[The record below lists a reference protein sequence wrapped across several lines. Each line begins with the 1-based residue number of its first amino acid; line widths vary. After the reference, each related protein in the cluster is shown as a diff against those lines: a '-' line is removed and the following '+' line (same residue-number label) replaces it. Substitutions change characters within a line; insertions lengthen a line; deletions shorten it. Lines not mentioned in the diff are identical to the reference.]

1 MTLSHITA
9 SCRLLVIILFW
20 NQWELNYSP
29 LLLSEV
35 SEWCIINSTIS
46 SCIWL
51 WVNNSRRRNLFSRI
65 ACLILW
71 ILHCGIF
78 AFHSS
83 GGHSKCF
90 WLIWFQMRR
99 RAAFGFQ
106 FAILISS
113 VKCQIGKKRWDK
125 NIPLDDFRSYFST
138 CALALKLSKRLICA
152 LLLHSGVKDFS
163 GIYPCLS

>member
-1 MTLSHITA
+1 MTLSHFTA
-9 SCRLLVIILFW
+9 SYRRLVIILFW

-35 SEWCIINSTIS
+35 SEWRIINSIIS

-51 WVNNSRRRNLFSRI
+51 WVNNSRRTNLLSQH
-65 ACLILW
+65 ACSISW
-71 ILHCGIF
+71 ISHCGIF

-90 WLIWFQMRR
+90 WLSWFHMRCH
-99 RAAFGFQ
+99 AALGFQ

-113 VKCQIGKKRWDK
+113 INCQIGKKRWDK

-152 LLLHSGVKDFS
+152 LLLHSGVEDFS
-163 GIYPCLS
+163 GIYPCFS